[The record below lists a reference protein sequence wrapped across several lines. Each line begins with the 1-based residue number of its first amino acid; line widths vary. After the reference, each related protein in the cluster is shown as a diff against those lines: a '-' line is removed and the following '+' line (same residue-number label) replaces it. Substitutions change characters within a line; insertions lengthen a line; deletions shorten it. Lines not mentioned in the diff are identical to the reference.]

1 MASLVLPVLAYVR
14 AFLLTRHI
22 LGLEIAALRQQLAVF
37 KRKQPRPHLRE
48 SDRLFWI
55 FLRRVWT
62 SWSGALIVVEPETVV
77 SSHRAGFRLFWRW
90 RSRRRKPGRPPIDAA
105 VRQLIRRMKADNPT
119 WGAPRI
125 HRELLQPG
133 FVISEP
139 TVSRYLQRLY
149 RHSDDAK
156 AKSWLTFL
164 NNHREVLAAFDF
176 FTVPTL
182 TFRVLYCSFVIEH
195 GRRKILHFNA
205 TAHPTSDWI
214 VQQLREAF
222 ALPCP
227 YRYVIYDHDARFNPA
242 IREFL
247 TTSGINAI
255 RTSIRSPWQNG
266 IAERWIGSCRR
277 ELFDRVIPLN
287 ENICGGSP
295 RSWDK
300 GPHLRAML
308 TKTSRFARSYP
319 F

>member
-125 HRELLQPG
+125 HGELLQLG
-133 FVISEP
+133 FVIS
-139 TVSRYLQRLY
+139 
-149 RHSDDAK
+149 
-156 AKSWLTFL
+156 
-164 NNHREVLAAFDF
+164 
-176 FTVPTL
+176 
-182 TFRVLYCSFVIEH
+182 
-195 GRRKILHFNA
+195 
-205 TAHPTSDWI
+205 
-214 VQQLREAF
+214 
-222 ALPCP
+222 
-227 YRYVIYDHDARFNPA
+227 
-242 IREFL
+242 
-247 TTSGINAI
+247 
-255 RTSIRSPWQNG
+255 
-266 IAERWIGSCRR
+266 
-277 ELFDRVIPLN
+277 
-287 ENICGGSP
+287 
-295 RSWDK
+295 
-300 GPHLRAML
+300 
-308 TKTSRFARSYP
+308 
-319 F
+319 